1 MNRIF
6 LLVMVCLMAVL
17 QACDNNTTDKN
28 TQVASEPAVAAVT
41 NDDSVAGGNQVAAAE
56 DSMAKILAG
65 EHRSAQNK
73 ARDKYRHPAE
83 TLAFFGLRPDST
95 VMEIWPGEGWYT
107 EIIAPYVRGNG
118 RFIAAG
124 FDPDSEIEFVRNGAA
139 KYKAKLDANPELY
152 DHVELAVLM
161 PPDKLELAP
170 PDSIDLILTF
180 RSIHNW
186 MPRGSQDAVIAAMY
200 RALKPG
206 GIVGVE
212 EHRGIASE
220 PQDPEAKTGYVNQDY
235 AISLFE
241 KAGFVLDA
249 TSEINANPAD
259 TKNYPEG
266 VWTLPPTLRMGEEN
280 RDTYLAI
287 GESDRFTLR
296 FMKPAK

>member
-1 MNRIF
+1 MNRIS
-6 LLVMVCLMAVL
+6 LLVALCLMAIL
-17 QACDNNTTDKN
+17 QACDRDTTDQIAPVTPESSQSAANPEQPVDKGS
-28 TQVASEPAVAAVT
+28 QVVT
-41 NDDSVAGGNQVAAAE
+41 AE
-56 DSMAKILAG
+56 DTMTAILAG
-65 EHRSAQNK
+65 DHRSASNK
-73 ARDKYRHPAE
+73 ARDQYRHPAE

-107 EIIAPYVRGNG
+107 EIIAPYVRGKG

-124 FDPDSEIEFVRNGAA
+124 FDPESEIEFVRKGAA
-139 KYKAKLDANPELY
+139 KFKAKLDANPELY
-152 DHVELAVLM
+152 DHVEMAVLM

-170 PDSIDLILTF
+170 PDSLDLILTF
-180 RSIHNW
+180 RNIHNW

-206 GIVGVE
+206 GVVGVE
-212 EHRGIASE
+212 EHRGKASE

-241 KAGFVLDA
+241 KAGFVLDG

-266 VWTLPPTLRMGEEN
+266 VWTLPPTLRLGEEN

-296 FMKPAK
+296 FIKPVK

>member
-1 MNRIF
+1 MNRISLLAALC
-6 LLVMVCLMAVL
+6 LLVILP
-17 QACDNNTTDKN
+17 ACDRDTKDQTAPVTAESGQSAANPEQPVDNAS
-28 TQVASEPAVAAVT
+28 QVGNAADTMAS
-41 NDDSVAGGNQVAAAE
+41 
-56 DSMAKILAG
+56 ILAG
-65 EHRSAQNK
+65 DHRSASNK
-73 ARDKYRHPAE
+73 ARDQYRHPAE

-107 EIIAPYVRGNG
+107 EIIAPYVRGQG

-124 FDPDSEIEFVRNGAA
+124 FDPESEIEFIRKGAA
-139 KYKAKLDANPELY
+139 KFKAKLDANPELY
-152 DHVELAVLM
+152 DHVEMAVLM

-170 PDSIDLILTF
+170 PDSLDLILTF
-180 RSIHNW
+180 RNIHNW

-206 GIVGVE
+206 GVVGVE
-212 EHRGIASE
+212 EHRGNASE

-241 KAGFVLDA
+241 KAGFVLDG

-259 TKNYPEG
+259 TKDYPEG
-266 VWTLPPTLRMGEEN
+266 VWTLPPTLRLGEEN

-296 FMKPAK
+296 FIKPVK

>member
-1 MNRIF
+1 MNRIS

-17 QACDNNTTDKN
+17 QACDRDVTNKN
-28 TQVASEPAVAAVT
+28 TQVSPEPAASAAT
-41 NDDSVAGGNQVAAAE
+41 DDMQV
-56 DSMAKILAG
+56 DSGDRATTADETMAKILAG
-65 EHRSAQNK
+65 EHRSAKNK
-73 ARDKYRHPAE
+73 ARDQYRHPAE

-107 EIIAPYVRGNG
+107 EIIAPYVRGQG

-124 FDPDSEIEFVRNGAA
+124 FDPDSEIEFIRNGAA

-152 DHVELAVLM
+152 DHAELTVLM

-170 PDSIDLILTF
+170 PDSIDLIVTF

-186 MPRGSQDAVIAAMY
+186 MPRGNQDDVIAAMY

-241 KAGFVLDA
+241 KAGFVLDG

-266 VWTLPPTLRMGEEN
+266 VWTLPPTLRLGEEN

-296 FMKPAK
+296 FIKPAK

>member
-1 MNRIF
+1 MNRIS
-6 LLVMVCLMAVL
+6 LLVALCLMAIL
-17 QACDNNTTDKN
+17 QACDRDTTDQLASVTPESSQSAANPEQPVDKVS
-28 TQVASEPAVAAVT
+28 QVVTVEDTMAA
-41 NDDSVAGGNQVAAAE
+41 
-56 DSMAKILAG
+56 ILAG
-65 EHRSAQNK
+65 DHRSASNK
-73 ARDKYRHPAE
+73 ARDQYRHPAE

-107 EIIAPYVRGNG
+107 EIIAPYVRGQG

-124 FDPDSEIEFVRNGAA
+124 FDPESEIEFVRKGAA
-139 KYKAKLDANPELY
+139 KFKAKLDANPELY
-152 DHVELAVLM
+152 DHVEMAVLM

-180 RSIHNW
+180 RNIHNW

-206 GIVGVE
+206 GVVGVE
-212 EHRGIASE
+212 EHRGKASE
-220 PQDPEAKTGYVNQDY
+220 PQDPEAKTGYVNQEY

-241 KAGFVLDA
+241 KAGFVLDG

-259 TKNYPEG
+259 MKNYPEG
-266 VWTLPPTLRMGEEN
+266 VWTLPPTLRLGEEN
-280 RDTYLAI
+280 RDAYLAI

-296 FMKPAK
+296 FIKPVK

>member
-1 MNRIF
+1 MNRIS

-17 QACDNNTTDKN
+17 QACDRDTTDKSA
-28 TQVASEPAVAAVT
+28 QVTPEPAPAAAT
-41 NDDSVAGGNQVAAAE
+41 NDVPVDSGNQVATADAA
-56 DSMAKILAG
+56 MAAILAG
-65 EHRSAQNK
+65 EHRSAKNK
-73 ARDKYRHPAE
+73 ARDQYRHPAE

-107 EIIAPYVRGNG
+107 EIIAPYVRGQG

-139 KYKAKLDANPELY
+139 KFQAKLDANPELY

-170 PDSIDLILTF
+170 PDSLDLILTF
-180 RSIHNW
+180 RNIHNW
-186 MPRGSQDAVIAAMY
+186 MPRGSQDAVVAAMY

-241 KAGFVLDA
+241 KAGFVLDG

-266 VWTLPPTLRMGEEN
+266 VWSLPPTLRLGEEN

-296 FMKPAK
+296 FIKPAN